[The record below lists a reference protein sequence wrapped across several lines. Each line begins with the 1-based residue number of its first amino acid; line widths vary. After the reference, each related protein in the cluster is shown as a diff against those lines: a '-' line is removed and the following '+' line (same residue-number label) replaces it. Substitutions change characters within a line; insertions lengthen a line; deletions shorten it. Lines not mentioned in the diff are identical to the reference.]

1 MYAKEHLSF
10 DPRRAEQWV
19 DEVLKIRPPAFT
31 RDSSVVANLLWKD
44 DQEFQEVLC
53 YWSSRFRAILTSK
66 LENPID
72 PKFENC
78 WLEYMSAELGFIIAT
93 LGMACAYGHKF
104 IVPPFLKSCLQ
115 GNPLHPQEAFMDDCI
130 RPAYEFAWW
139 NTRITFPPGGIDQL
153 LKRSYNWFRWMAK
166 GGLPIKYPDTETS
179 TLTPAE
185 VQHIKTQL
193 ENARDRL
200 LERIKRAEAEEE
212 WVTNEISVWE
222 EIVQQSALID
232 LMRYHKNRFSAH
244 RNPGGESPGSVCHG
258 QPLRPLHPKPFPNL
272 FVPKV
277 S

>member
-1 MYAKEHLSF
+1 
-10 DPRRAEQWV
+10 
-19 DEVLKIRPPAFT
+19 
-31 RDSSVVANLLWKD
+31 
-44 DQEFQEVLC
+44 
-53 YWSSRFRAILTSK
+53 
-66 LENPID
+66 
-72 PKFENC
+72 
-78 WLEYMSAELGFIIAT
+78 
-93 LGMACAYGHKF
+93 
-104 IVPPFLKSCLQ
+104 
-115 GNPLHPQEAFMDDCI
+115 MDDRI

-139 NTRITFPPGGIDQL
+139 NTRITFPPGGVDQL

-166 GGLPIKYPDTETS
+166 GGLPIKYPDTDTS

-244 RNPGGESPGSVCHG
+244 RNPGGESPASVCHD

-272 FVPKV
+272 FVPKISV
-277 S
+277 IDRLSVQDD